1 MTLFHGQADK
11 SYLTARDYLDGF
23 DKAARTG
30 KCTTDE
36 RKINEFTDL
45 LREGLRGFP
54 FLDLTKWDT
63 LKSMFLKDYEKKFT
77 AKTICANFRDLTATT
92 GPRYRASSARCTML
106 PLTRWGTSPHTWT
119 PPPSTPCPTP
129 RKLESRTP
137 SSLAWTN
144 PRCSSR
150 PRCSLPDSA
159 MSSDTELWRMEK
171 LTHWKSQEMEQIKDE
186 KHHKKTL
193 SMVKA
198 VIEVVDGPSYEVEDQ
213 EKINLGA
220 LDKEELGMINAIRF
234 QRGKSAFNEE
244 SPLSR
249 RVDSASSPLQA
260 LGARSSLS
268 NAGSARR
275 WETCRRSASPG
286 APEVDTNGKPYS
298 STSAKKE
305 DSPLRY
311 TQLKRSKVTSPATPL
326 PPSTPSRK

>member
-1 MTLFHGQADK
+1 
-11 SYLTARDYLDGF
+11 
-23 DKAARTG
+23 
-30 KCTTDE
+30 
-36 RKINEFTDL
+36 
-45 LREGLRGFP
+45 
-54 FLDLTKWDT
+54 
-63 LKSMFLKDYEKKFT
+63 
-77 AKTICANFRDLTATT
+77 
-92 GPRYRASSARCTML
+92 
-106 PLTRWGTSPHTWT
+106 
-119 PPPSTPCPTP
+119 
-129 RKLESRTP
+129 
-137 SSLAWTN
+137 
-144 PRCSSR
+144 
-150 PRCSLPDSA
+150 

-186 KHHKKTL
+186 KHHKKTF

-260 LGARSSLS
+260 LGARKSLS

-275 WETCRRSASPG
+275 WETCRGSASPG

-298 STSAKKE
+298 ST
-305 DSPLRY
+305 
-311 TQLKRSKVTSPATPL
+311 
-326 PPSTPSRK
+326 